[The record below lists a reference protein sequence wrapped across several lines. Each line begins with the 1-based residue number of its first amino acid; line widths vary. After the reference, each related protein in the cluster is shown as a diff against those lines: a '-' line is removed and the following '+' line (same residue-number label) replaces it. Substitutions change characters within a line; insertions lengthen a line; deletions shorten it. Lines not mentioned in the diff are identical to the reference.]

1 MKVALRWTRNIAL
14 ALLALL
20 VLATII
26 VSRLWQDRPAVA
38 DFGWPTATPARD
50 TSAAVTVTWLGIST
64 LLFDD
69 GDTQIL
75 IDGTFTRIRPTD
87 IAPLQTI
94 SSDVAAINQSDVAA
108 INHAL
113 SKYRIDRLAAI
124 VPAHSHFDHAM
135 DIGYIANRT
144 SAVILGSQSTANIA
158 KGADVPV
165 DQYQT
170 LADGEMRQ
178 FGDFTITLLASR
190 HAPIG
195 TDGEAWFPGSI
206 DSPLRQ
212 PAHVSAWREGV
223 TWSILIG
230 HPRGTTLINGSA
242 GYIPGKLQGVT
253 ADVAILGIAGLAGLG
268 REYVDDYWQETI
280 ATTGARRLIA
290 VHFDDFT
297 APFGEIVLFPKLAD
311 DIIKTAGWLDK
322 LIAAEE
328 SGVSIELPPFGQ
340 PIELY

>member
-1 MKVALRWTRNIAL
+1 MNVALRWTRNIVL
-14 ALLALL
+14 VLLGLL
-20 VLATII
+20 VLAAI
-26 VSRLWQDRPAVA
+26 VIGRLWQDRAAVA
-38 DFGWPTATPARD
+38 DIGWPTALSSSD
-50 TSAAVTVTWLGIST
+50 TNAGVTVTWLGIST

-94 SSDVAAINQSDVAA
+94 SSDVATINY
-108 INHAL
+108 AL

-170 LADGEMRQ
+170 LASGENRQ
-178 FGDFTITLLASR
+178 FGDFKITLLASR

-195 TDGEAWFPGSI
+195 TDDEAWFPGTI
-206 DSPLRQ
+206 DTPLRQ
-212 PAHVSAWREGV
+212 PAPVSAWREGV
-223 TWSILIG
+223 TWSILLG
-230 HPRGTTLINGSA
+230 HPRGTTLIKGSA
-242 GYIPGKLQGVT
+242 GFIEDELLNVS
-253 ADVAILGIAGLAGLG
+253 ADVAILGIAGLAKLG
-268 REYVDDYWQETI
+268 SDYVGAYWNETVT
-280 ATTGARRLIA
+280 ATGVKRLIA

-297 APFGEIVLFPKLAD
+297 APFGEVILFPNLAD
-311 DIIKTAGWLDK
+311 EIIKTAGWIDD
-322 LIAAEE
+322 LISEE
-328 SGVSIELPPFGQ
+328 KGNVTIELPPFGE

>member
-1 MKVALRWTRNIAL
+1 MRVALRWTRNIAL
-14 ALLALL
+14 VLLALL
-20 VLATII
+20 VLAAI
-26 VSRLWQDRPAVA
+26 VVARLWQDRAEVS
-38 DFGWPTATPARD
+38 DIGWPTATPARD
-50 TSAAVTVTWLGIST
+50 ASAAVTVTWLGIST

-75 IDGTFTRIRPTD
+75 IDGTFTRIHPAEF
-87 IAPLQTI
+87 APLQTV
-94 SSDVAAINQSDVAA
+94 SSDVATINY
-108 INHAL
+108 AL

-170 LADGEMRQ
+170 LADRETREFGE
-178 FGDFTITLLASR
+178 FTITLFASR

-195 TDGEAWFPGSI
+195 TNEEAWYPGTI
-206 DSPLRQ
+206 DTPLRQ
-212 PAHVSAWREGV
+212 PAPVSAWREGV

-230 HPRGTTLINGSA
+230 HPRGTTLVNGSA
-242 GYIPGKLQGVT
+242 GFITGKLHGVS

-268 REYVDDYWQETI
+268 HEYVQEYWRETVT
-280 ATTGARRLIA
+280 ATDVERLIA

-297 APFGEIVLFPKLAD
+297 APFGEIMLFPELAD
-311 DIIKTAGWLDK
+311 DVIKTAGWIDE
-322 LIAAEE
+322 IMAGEE
-328 SGVSIELPPFGQ
+328 RERSIELPPFGL

>member
-14 ALLALL
+14 GLLALL
-20 VLATII
+20 VLATI
-26 VSRLWQDRPAVA
+26 VVGQLWQDRAAVA
-38 DFGWPTATPARD
+38 DIGWPTAHPSRD
-50 TSAAVTVTWLGIST
+50 TNAGVTVTWLGIST

-75 IDGTFTRIRPTD
+75 IDGTFTRIRPID
-87 IAPLQTI
+87 IAPIRRI
-94 SSDVAAINQSDVAA
+94 SSDVATINY
-108 INHAL
+108 AL

-144 SAVILGSQSTANIA
+144 NAVILGSQSTANIA

-170 LADGEMRQ
+170 LASGEIRQ
-178 FGDFTITLLASR
+178 FGNFTIKLLASR

-195 TDGEAWFPGSI
+195 TDDEAWFPGTI
-206 DSPLRQ
+206 DTPLRQ
-212 PAHVSAWREGV
+212 PAHVSEWREGV

-230 HPRGTTLINGSA
+230 HPRGTTLIKGSA
-242 GYIPGKLQGVT
+242 GFIKDELQNAS
-253 ADVAILGIAGLAGLG
+253 ADVAILGIAGLAKLG
-268 REYVDDYWQETI
+268 KEYVHAYWQETVA
-280 ATTGARRLIA
+280 ATGVERLIA

-297 APFGEIVLFPKLAD
+297 APFGEVVLFPKLAD
-311 DIIKTAGWLDK
+311 DVIATTGWIDEL
-322 LIAAEE
+322 LAEQE
-328 SGVSIELPPFGQ
+328 GNVTIELPPFGE

>member
-14 ALLALL
+14 VLLALL

-38 DFGWPTATPARD
+38 DFGWPTATPAHD
-50 TSAAVTVTWLGIST
+50 TSAAVTVTWLGITT

-94 SSDVAAINQSDVAA
+94 SSDVAAIN
-108 INHAL
+108 HAL
-113 SKYRIDRLAAI
+113 SKYRINRLAAI

-158 KGADVPV
+158 KGAEVPV

-170 LADGEMRQ
+170 LADGETRQ
-178 FGDFTITLLASR
+178 FGNFTITLLASR

-195 TDGEAWFPGSI
+195 TDDEAWFPGSI

-268 REYVDDYWQETI
+268 REYVDDFWQETI
-280 ATTGARRLIA
+280 AATGARRLIA

-328 SGVSIELPPFGQ
+328 GDVSIELPPFGQ

>member
-14 ALLALL
+14 VLLALL

-50 TSAAVTVTWLGIST
+50 TNAAVTVTWLGIST

-94 SSDVAAINQSDVAA
+94 SSDVAA

-158 KGADVPV
+158 KGAEVPV

-170 LADGEMRQ
+170 LADGETRQ
-178 FGDFTITLLASR
+178 FGNFTITLLASR

-280 ATTGARRLIA
+280 VTTGARRLIA

-322 LIAAEE
+322 LIAAQE
-328 SGVSIELPPFGQ
+328 SDVSIELPPFGQ

>member
-14 ALLALL
+14 VLLALL

-38 DFGWPTATPARD
+38 DFGWPTATPVRD
-50 TSAAVTVTWLGIST
+50 TNAAVTVTWLGIST

-75 IDGTFTRIRPTD
+75 IDGTFTRLRVTD

-94 SSDVAAINQSDVAA
+94 SSDVAA

-280 ATTGARRLIA
+280 VATGARRLIV

-328 SGVSIELPPFGQ
+328 GDVSIDLPPFGQ

>member
-1 MKVALRWTRNIAL
+1 MKVALRWTRNIVL
-14 ALLALL
+14 VLLALL
-20 VLATII
+20 VLAAII
-26 VSRLWQDRPAVA
+26 VGRLWQDRAAVS
-38 DFGWPTATPARD
+38 DIGWPTAPSSHD
-50 TSAAVTVTWLGIST
+50 TNTGVTVTWLGIST

-94 SSDVAAINQSDVAA
+94 SSDVATINY
-108 INHAL
+108 AL

-170 LADGEMRQ
+170 LASGETRQ
-178 FGDFTITLLASR
+178 FGNFTITLLASR

-195 TDGEAWFPGSI
+195 TDNKAWFPGTI
-206 DSPLRQ
+206 DAPLRQ
-212 PAHVSAWREGV
+212 PAHISAWREGM
-223 TWSILIG
+223 TWSILLG
-230 HPRGTTLINGSA
+230 HPRGTTLIKGSA
-242 GYIPGKLQGVT
+242 GFIEDELLGVS
-253 ADVAILGIAGLAGLG
+253 ADVAILGIAGLAKLG
-268 REYVDDYWQETI
+268 NDYVDAYWNETVT
-280 ATTGARRLIA
+280 ATGVKRLIA

-297 APFGEIVLFPKLAD
+297 APFGEVILFPNLAD
-311 DIIKTAGWLDK
+311 DVIRTAGWIDD
-322 LIAAEE
+322 LIADEKE
-328 SGVSIELPPFGQ
+328 NVTIELPPFGE

>member
-1 MKVALRWTRNIAL
+1 MKVALRWTRNIVL
-14 ALLALL
+14 VLLALL
-20 VLATII
+20 VLAAII
-26 VSRLWQDRPAVA
+26 VGRLWQDRAAVS
-38 DFGWPTATPARD
+38 DIGWPTAPSSHD
-50 TSAAVTVTWLGIST
+50 TNTGVTVTWLGIST

-94 SSDVAAINQSDVAA
+94 SSDVATINY
-108 INHAL
+108 AL

-170 LADGEMRQ
+170 LASGETRQ
-178 FGDFTITLLASR
+178 FGNFTITLLASR

-195 TDGEAWFPGSI
+195 TDNEAWFPGTI
-206 DSPLRQ
+206 DAPLRQ
-212 PAHVSAWREGV
+212 PAHISAWREGM
-223 TWSILIG
+223 TWSILLG
-230 HPRGTTLINGSA
+230 HPRGTTLIKGSA
-242 GYIPGKLQGVT
+242 GFIEDELLDVS
-253 ADVAILGIAGLAGLG
+253 ADVAILGIAGLAKLG
-268 REYVDDYWQETI
+268 KDYVDAYWNETVT
-280 ATTGARRLIA
+280 TTGVKRLIA

-297 APFGEIVLFPKLAD
+297 APFGEVILFPNLAD
-311 DIIKTAGWLDK
+311 EVIRTAGWIDE
-322 LIAAEE
+322 LIAEE
-328 SGVSIELPPFGQ
+328 KENITIELPPFGE

>member
-1 MKVALRWTRNIAL
+1 MKVALRWTRNISLVFL
-14 ALLALL
+14 ALLALAAI
-20 VLATII
+20 V
-26 VSRLWQDRPAVA
+26 VSRRWQDRPAVA
-38 DFGWPTATPARD
+38 DFGWPTATPARE
-50 TSAAVTVTWLGIST
+50 TNAAVTVTWLGIST

-94 SSDVAAINQSDVAA
+94 SSDVAAINY
-108 INHAL
+108 AL

-170 LADGEMRQ
+170 LADGETRQ
-178 FGDFTITLLASR
+178 FGNFTITLLESR

-230 HPRGTTLINGSA
+230 HPRGTTLIKGSA
-242 GYIPGKLQGVT
+242 GFIAEKLQGVT

-280 ATTGARRLIA
+280 VATGVKRLIA

-311 DIIKTAGWLDK
+311 DVIKTAGWLDK

-328 SGVSIELPPFGQ
+328 GDVSIELPPFGQ

>member
-1 MKVALRWTRNIAL
+1 MKVVLRWTRNIAL
-14 ALLALL
+14 VLLALL

-50 TSAAVTVTWLGIST
+50 TNAAVTVTWLGIST

-94 SSDVAAINQSDVAA
+94 SSDVAA

-158 KGADVPV
+158 KGAEVPV

-170 LADGEMRQ
+170 LADGETRQ
-178 FGDFTITLLASR
+178 FGNFTITLLASR

-280 ATTGARRLIA
+280 VTTGARRLIA

-322 LIAAEE
+322 LIAAQE
-328 SGVSIELPPFGQ
+328 SDVSIELPPFGQ

>member
-1 MKVALRWTRNIAL
+1 MRVALRWTRNIAL
-14 ALLALL
+14 VLLALLAL
-20 VLATII
+20 AAI
-26 VSRLWQDRPAVA
+26 VVARLWQDRAEVS
-38 DFGWPTATPARD
+38 DIGWPTATPARD

-75 IDGTFTRIRPTD
+75 IDGTFTRLHPTD
-87 IAPLQTI
+87 ITPLQTI
-94 SSDVAAINQSDVAA
+94 SSDVPTINY
-108 INHAL
+108 AL

-124 VPAHSHFDHAM
+124 IPAHSHFDHAM

-170 LADGEMRQ
+170 LADGETRQ
-178 FGDFTITLLASR
+178 FGNFTITLLASR

-195 TDGEAWFPGSI
+195 TDDEAWFPGTI
-206 DSPLRQ
+206 DTPLRQ

-242 GYIPGKLQGVT
+242 GFIAGKLQGVT

-268 REYVDDYWQETI
+268 NEYVEEFWRETVT
-280 ATTGARRLIA
+280 ATDVKRLIV

-297 APFGEIVLFPKLAD
+297 APFGEVILFPRLAD
-311 DIIKTAGWLDK
+311 DVIKTVGWINEIMAG
-322 LIAAEE
+322 EE
-328 SGVSIELPPFGQ
+328 GDLSIELPPFGL

>member
-14 ALLALL
+14 VLLALL

-38 DFGWPTATPARD
+38 DFGWPTATPVRD

-94 SSDVAAINQSDVAA
+94 SSDVAA

-158 KGADVPV
+158 KGAEVPV

-170 LADGEMRQ
+170 LADGETRQ
-178 FGDFTITLLASR
+178 FGNFTITLLASR

-242 GYIPGKLQGVT
+242 GYIPGKLRGVT

-280 ATTGARRLIA
+280 AATGARRLIA

-328 SGVSIELPPFGQ
+328 GDVSIELPPFGQ
-340 PIELY
+340 PMELY

>member
-14 ALLALL
+14 VLLALL

-94 SSDVAAINQSDVAA
+94 SSDVAAIN
-108 INHAL
+108 HAL

-158 KGADVPV
+158 KGAEVPV

-170 LADGEMRQ
+170 LADGETRQ
-178 FGDFTITLLASR
+178 FGNFTITLLASR

-280 ATTGARRLIA
+280 AATGARRLIA

-297 APFGEIVLFPKLAD
+297 APFGEVVLFPKLAD

-328 SGVSIELPPFGQ
+328 SDVLIELPPFGQ

>member
-14 ALLALL
+14 VLLALL
-20 VLATII
+20 VLAAII
-26 VSRLWQDRPAVA
+26 VGRLWQDRAAVS
-38 DFGWPTATPARD
+38 DIGWPTAAPSRD
-50 TSAAVTVTWLGIST
+50 TTAGVTVTWLGIST

-75 IDGTFTRIRPTD
+75 IDGTFTRIRPID
-87 IAPLQTI
+87 LAPLRRI
-94 SSDVAAINQSDVAA
+94 SSDVATINY
-108 INHAL
+108 AL
-113 SKYRIDRLAAI
+113 SKYRINRLAAI

-158 KGADVPV
+158 KGANVPV

-170 LADGEMRQ
+170 LASGETRQ
-178 FGDFTITLLASR
+178 FGNFTIRLLASR

-195 TDGEAWFPGSI
+195 TDDEAWFPGTI
-206 DSPLRQ
+206 DAPLRQ

-223 TWSILIG
+223 TWSILLG
-230 HPRGTTLINGSA
+230 HPRGTTIIKGSA
-242 GYIPGKLQGVT
+242 GFIKDELPDVS
-253 ADVAILGIAGLAGLG
+253 ADVAILGIAGLAKLG
-268 REYVDDYWQETI
+268 KDYVDAYWHETV
-280 ATTGARRLIA
+280 TKTGVKRLIA

-297 APFGEIVLFPKLAD
+297 APFGEVILFPDMAD
-311 DIIKTAGWLDK
+311 EIIKTAGWIDD
-322 LIAAEE
+322 LIAEE
-328 SGVSIELPPFGQ
+328 KENVTIELPPFGE

>member
-1 MKVALRWTRNIAL
+1 MNAAHRWIRNVAL

-20 VLATII
+20 LLAAIVLT
-26 VSRLWQDRPAVA
+26 RLWQDRAAVS
-38 DFGWPTATPARD
+38 DIGWPTTTPSRD
-50 TSAAVTVTWLGIST
+50 TNAAVTVTWLGIST

-87 IAPLQTI
+87 LAPLQTI
-94 SSDVAAINQSDVAA
+94 SSDVATINY
-108 INHAL
+108 AL
-113 SKYRIDRLAAI
+113 SKYRVDRLAAI

-170 LADGEMRQ
+170 LAAGETRQ

-195 TDGEAWFPGSI
+195 TDDEAWFPGTI
-206 DSPLRQ
+206 DTPLRQ
-212 PAHVSAWREGV
+212 PAHVSEWREGV
-223 TWSILIG
+223 TWSILVG
-230 HPRGTTLINGSA
+230 HPRGTTLIKGSA
-242 GYIPGKLQGVT
+242 GFIEGELQGVS
-253 ADVAILGIAGLAGLG
+253 ADVAILGIAGLASLG
-268 REYVDDYWQETI
+268 KDYVDAYWQETVT
-280 ATTGARRLIA
+280 ATGVKRIIA

-297 APFGEIVLFPKLAD
+297 APFGEVILFPKLAD
-311 DIIKTAGWLDK
+311 DVIKAAGWIDE

-328 SGVSIELPPFGQ
+328 GDVSIELPPFGQ
-340 PIELY
+340 PIDLF

>member
-14 ALLALL
+14 VLLALL

-50 TSAAVTVTWLGIST
+50 TNAAVTVTWLGIST

-94 SSDVAAINQSDVAA
+94 SSDVAA

-158 KGADVPV
+158 KGAEVPV

-170 LADGEMRQ
+170 LADGETRQ
-178 FGDFTITLLASR
+178 FGNFTITLLASR

-280 ATTGARRLIA
+280 AATGARRLIA

-322 LIAAEE
+322 LIAAQE
-328 SGVSIELPPFGQ
+328 GDVSIELPPFGQ

>member
-20 VLATII
+20 MLSTI
-26 VSRLWQDRPAVA
+26 VAYQLWQDKPAVA

-50 TSAAVTVTWLGIST
+50 ANATVTVTWLGIST

-87 IAPLQTI
+87 LAPLQTI
-94 SSDVAAINQSDVAA
+94 SSDVATINYV
-108 INHAL
+108 L
-113 SKYRIDRLAAI
+113 SKYRLNRLAAI

-135 DIGYIANRT
+135 DIGVIANRT

-178 FGDFTITLLASR
+178 FGNFTITLLASR

-195 TDGEAWFPGSI
+195 TDDEAWFPGSI

-212 PAHVSAWREGV
+212 PAHVSTWREGV

-230 HPRGTTLINGSA
+230 HPRGTTLVKASA
-242 GYIPGKLQGVT
+242 GIVAGELQGIL

-268 REYVDDYWQETI
+268 REYVDEYWQETI
-280 ATTGARRLIA
+280 VATGVKRLIA

-311 DIIKTAGWLDK
+311 DVIKTAGWIDK
-322 LIAAEE
+322 LIAAED
-328 SGVSIELPPFGQ
+328 GNVSIELPPFGQ

>member
-1 MKVALRWTRNIAL
+1 MKVALRWTRNVALVLL
-14 ALLALL
+14 ALLAL
-20 VLATII
+20 ATIV

-50 TSAAVTVTWLGIST
+50 TNAAVTVTWLGIST

-75 IDGTFTRIRPTD
+75 IDGTFTRIRVTD

-94 SSDVAAINQSDVAA
+94 SSDVAT

-158 KGADVPV
+158 KGAGVPV

-170 LADGEMRQ
+170 LADGEIRQ
-178 FGDFTITLLASR
+178 FGNFTITLLASR

-230 HPRGTTLINGSA
+230 HPRGTTLIKGSA

-280 ATTGARRLIA
+280 AATGARRLIA

-322 LIAAEE
+322 LIAAED
-328 SGVSIELPPFGQ
+328 GDVSIELPPFGQ